1 MLQGS
6 LHTVALAE
14 VLQFLE
20 STTKTGELKLTGT
33 GGQGRLWFDEGY
45 VSGFETRSSREPA
58 EAVFELMSLVEGEF
72 VFTSADASRPTDPAK
87 VAKREVGPL
96 LAEAK
101 ALCDEWSAILG
112 VVPSLDRRVE
122 LAADT
127 PSDTVSIARDQ
138 WAAIV
143 AIGSGRTVSEVIA
156 LRDTSEIAGCRVIR
170 NLVEAGLVTV
180 CEPEVKATIVT
191 SAFELADT
199 GVYTNGHSTNG
210 SSTDAPYDVEAEA
223 AASSNGDGAAGN
235 SSAGILGFDFGSL
248 VAEFPVAAVTEPEA
262 DGSDYEGFSIGNLS
276 SGSGLGGEQATPMS
290 SLADAGSESSTE
302 SASDPGA
309 DDRYAALRAAML
321 ELGENLSHPDPST
334 GDDEDGTA
342 WGQAVDPDADS
353 TDQPGAPFRT
363 LLDEVSSLIG
373 DVETSEAGSDDPML
387 DGDGRV
393 DALADR
399 GPWSERELQA
409 IHERGMWDDADSTQP
424 SAVADGGH
432 RVDSTES
439 EEDASADDELNS
451 GSDEPAD
458 EPINR
463 GLLLKFL
470 SSVRN

>member
-6 LHTVALAE
+6 LQTVALAE

-20 STTKTGELKLTGT
+20 STAKTGELKVTGA

-58 EAVFELMSLVEGEF
+58 EAVFELMSLADGEF
-72 VFTSADASRPTDPAK
+72 VFTSSDAGRPADPAK

-101 ALCDEWSAILG
+101 ALCEEWSAILG

-143 AIGSGRTVSEVIA
+143 AIGSGRTVSEVIS

-170 NLVEAGLVTV
+170 NLVEAGLAAV
-180 CEPEVKATIVT
+180 CEPEVKASILSSV
-191 SAFELADT
+191 FELADT
-199 GVYTNGHSTNG
+199 SVYTNGHSTNG
-210 SSTDAPYDVEAEA
+210 SSIDAAHDVEAESA
-223 AASSNGDGAAGN
+223 GSSNGDNAA
-235 SSAGILGFDFGSL
+235 SSSTAGILGFDFGSL
-248 VAEFPVAAVTEPEA
+248 VAEFPVAAVTEPEV
-262 DGSDYEGFSIGNLS
+262 DGSDDEGFPIGYL
-276 SGSGLGGEQATPMS
+276 SGSGLGVEK
-290 SLADAGSESSTE
+290 DESSD
-302 SASDPGA
+302 ASSEDH
-309 DDRYAALRAAML
+309 YAALRAAML
-321 ELGENLSHPDPST
+321 EVGENLGAPDAADSGEAGAT
-334 GDDEDGTA
+334 G
-342 WGQAVDPDADS
+342 WGQPADVDAVSAG
-353 TDQPGAPFRT
+353 QPGVPFQS
-363 LLDEVSSLIG
+363 LLNEVSALIG
-373 DVETSEAGSDDPML
+373 DVAVPVVGDDDAVSE
-387 DGDGRV
+387 GDGRV

-399 GPWSERELQA
+399 GPWSELELQA
-409 IHERGMWDDADSTQP
+409 IHERGMWDEADSTQH
-424 SAVADGGH
+424 SASADGAYQA
-432 RVDSTES
+432 DSAMS
-439 EEDASADDELNS
+439 EHDAADDELNS
-451 GSDEPAD
+451 GSEEPAD